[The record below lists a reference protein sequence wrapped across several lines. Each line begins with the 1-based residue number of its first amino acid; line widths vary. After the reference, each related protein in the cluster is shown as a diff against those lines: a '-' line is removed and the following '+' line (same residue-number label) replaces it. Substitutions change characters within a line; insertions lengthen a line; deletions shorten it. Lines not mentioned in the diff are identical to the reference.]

1 MLENKLS
8 SVFGE
13 VGRIAVFRQKPS
25 DAATKAGEAVS
36 GTVSKL
42 KGMRGKVED
51 RIHQYMSSIGRPE
64 FDYDRIRLDF
74 EHILHDPKSS
84 LKVLRARMKLYNRDS
99 LIALLKSRE
108 GVSEGDV
115 EQMVQKVEE
124 ARDNV
129 IRRTENVRTRS
140 APGFAK
146 PSSAPFTKPK
156 TPERLP
162 PPPPGGCSVANLPQR
177 FDPPSEG
184 RVFNLRKTRRSDA
197 RRELRLGAVF

>member
-1 MLENKLS
+1 MRPVYARSSNSSLGDRNFRFCRPFGLLENKLS

-25 DAATKAGEAVS
+25 DASTKAGEAVS
-36 GTVSKL
+36 GTGSKL

-74 EHILHDPKSS
+74 EHILHDPKT
-84 LKVLRARMKLYNRDS
+84 
-99 LIALLKSRE
+99 
-108 GVSEGDV
+108 SE
-115 EQMVQKVEE
+115 
-124 ARDNV
+124 R
-129 IRRTENVRTRS
+129 
-140 APGFAK
+140 
-146 PSSAPFTKPK
+146 
-156 TPERLP
+156 P
-162 PPPPGGCSVANLPQR
+162 PPPPPSGCSVANLPRR
-177 FDPPSEG
+177 FDPPAEG